1 MVIVVVPVGVMEK
14 VVLANNDWVNHRPRG
29 DIETQSLS
37 SKEPS
42 ENQVRGYA
50 NSFEKGNMADKVKII
65 TKLAYKWP
73 KCWLAVRMLLSDR
86 NKRTIK
92 AAAAERRKAQA
103 RAKARAAAVAA
114 APPLDAVVPPA
125 AAVPPPDVDDEPAI
139 ELDSDSY
146 DESDDE

>member
-1 MVIVVVPVGVMEK
+1 MAMVVVPVGLMEQ
-14 VVLANNDWVNHRPRG
+14 VVLANNDWVDHRPRG
-29 DIETQSLS
+29 DIETQNLS

-42 ENQVRGYA
+42 ENQVREFA
-50 NSFEKGNMADKVKII
+50 NSFEKGKLADKVKII

-73 KCWLAVRMLLSDR
+73 KCWLAVRVLLNDR
-86 NKRTIK
+86 NKRSIK

-103 RAKARAAAVAA
+103 QAKAVAAAVAA

-125 AAVPPPDVDDEPAI
+125 AAVPPPDVDYEPAI
-139 ELDSDSY
+139 ELDIDSY